1 MNHRLHVGNL
11 SATTTSAALGE
22 AFASAGHPV
31 AKVSLVMSRDA
42 GISRGFAFLD
52 LDSDEAAAAAMT
64 KLQGAELDG
73 KAMRISIANPPKS
86 RFGGPLVRPAGTSA

>member
-11 SATTTSAALGE
+11 SVTTTSAALGA
-22 AFASAGHPV
+22 AFATAGHPV
-31 AKVSLVMSRDA
+31 EVSLVMSRDA

-52 LDSDEAAAAAMT
+52 LDSAAAAAAAMT

-73 KAMRISIANPPKS
+73 KAMRVGIANPPKS